1 LSKYDRQITL
11 KEVGEI
17 GQQKLRNANVL
28 VVGAGGL
35 GCPVLQYLTAAGI
48 GSIGIVDG
56 DFVSESNLHRQIL
69 FGPADIGKPKA
80 ELAALVLKNQNP
92 DVHFNVITDM
102 LIPQNAAEIIEP
114 FEIVVDCT
122 DQIHTR
128 YLINDTCV
136 LLGKALVYGAI
147 HTFEGQVSVFNFKNG
162 ANYRD
167 LFPNPPKPNSVPNC
181 NETGVLGVLPG
192 IIGTMQAN
200 EVLKIILGY
209 GEVLSGKL
217 FWFSAKHNSS
227 QTIQFEKQAHNKQV
241 PKTIEELKAL
251 DYFSYCNPTF
261 SIPQNHG

>member
-1 LSKYDRQITL
+1 
-11 KEVGEI
+11 
-17 GQQKLRNANVL
+17 
-28 VVGAGGL
+28 
-35 GCPVLQYLTAAGI
+35 
-48 GSIGIVDG
+48 
-56 DFVSESNLHRQIL
+56 
-69 FGPADIGKPKA
+69 
-80 ELAALVLKNQNP
+80 
-92 DVHFNVITDM
+92 
-102 LIPQNAAEIIEP
+102 
-114 FEIVVDCT
+114 
-122 DQIHTR
+122 
-128 YLINDTCV
+128 
-136 LLGKALVYGAI
+136 
-147 HTFEGQVSVFNFKNG
+147 
-162 ANYRD
+162 
-167 LFPNPPKPNSVPNC
+167 VPNC